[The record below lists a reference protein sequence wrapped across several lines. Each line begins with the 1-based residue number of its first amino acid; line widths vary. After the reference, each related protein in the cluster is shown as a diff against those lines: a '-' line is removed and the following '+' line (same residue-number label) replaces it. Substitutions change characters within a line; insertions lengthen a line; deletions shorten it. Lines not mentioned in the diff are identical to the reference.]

1 MGAALHA
8 YRRRAQVGEQAPQK
22 GTMQM
27 PVAEN
32 AAAARAHS
40 ALEEVHPTVTL
51 VAVGGHLRTA
61 KDLVFRHGSYKMRIA
76 MRIAK
81 ATLH

>member
-1 MGAALHA
+1 
-8 YRRRAQVGEQAPQK
+8 
-22 GTMQM
+22 
-27 PVAEN
+27 
-32 AAAARAHS
+32 
-40 ALEEVHPTVTL
+40 VTL
-51 VAVGGHLRTA
+51 VAVGGHLRAA